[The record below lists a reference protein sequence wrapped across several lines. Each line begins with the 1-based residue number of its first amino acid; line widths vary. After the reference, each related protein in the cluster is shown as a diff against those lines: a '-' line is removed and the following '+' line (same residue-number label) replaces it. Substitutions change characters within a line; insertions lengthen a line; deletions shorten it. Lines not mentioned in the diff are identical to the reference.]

1 VRYFRQAATS
11 VPPKVAVMTDERLAC
26 RSRQDRPLCDT
37 GHKPLAWPVV
47 VSTQHQKCLFLKL
60 LTRGEI
66 TMMVS
71 AAMRSAASPIDDQR
85 SFVRVAPR
93 VFLRDGELV
102 RHRQGEQRRQEYAP
116 GLPARTLEAAGERT

>member
-1 VRYFRQAATS
+1 
-11 VPPKVAVMTDERLAC
+11 MTDERLAC

-37 GHKPLAWPVV
+37 GHKPLACPVV
-47 VSTQHQKCLFLKL
+47 SFALYQKCLFLKL
-60 LTRGEI
+60 MTRGEI
-66 TMMVS
+66 TMIS

>member
-1 VRYFRQAATS
+1 MRYFRQAATS

-37 GHKPLAWPVV
+37 GHKPLACPVV
-47 VSTQHQKCLFLKL
+47 GLALHQKCLFLKL
-60 LTRGEI
+60 MTRGEI
-66 TMMVS
+66 TMIS